1 MIPKLE
7 FTAESWPEEYRA
19 EVVEALDKH
28 FDLNGNEDIRC
39 HPHNANGHIYAFKG
53 YENYRATLL
62 DYGYADT
69 EAAIEKYLQQ
79 YIDEPNELYF
89 VEIGLM
95 CMDYD
100 KYYKNGSYINEDGE
114 DTEMDYWDYWDD
126 DSENKPT
133 QEYEGNWVTFTVY
146 ILETKI

>member
-53 YENYRATLL
+53 YENYRASLL

-69 EAAIEKYLQQ
+69 EAAVEKYIQD
-79 YIDEPNELYF
+79 YIDDPYPYF
-89 VEIGLM
+89 VEVGLM
-95 CMDYD
+95 NMDYE
-100 KYYKNGSYINEDGE
+100 KYYKNGTYINEDGI
-114 DTEMDYWDYWDD
+114 DTGRDYWDIEFETEPKQEHEGYWVKFAVYRLIQ
-126 DSENKPT
+126 NK
-133 QEYEGNWVTFTVY
+133 
-146 ILETKI
+146 

>member
-7 FTAESWPEEYRA
+7 FTAESWSEEYRA

-53 YENYRATLL
+53 YENYRASLL

-69 EAAIEKYLQQ
+69 EAAVEKYIQD
-79 YIDEPNELYF
+79 YIDDPDPYF
-89 VEIGLM
+89 VEVGLM
-95 CMDYD
+95 NMDYE
-100 KYYKNGSYINEDGE
+100 KYYKNGTYINEDGI
-114 DTEMDYWDYWDD
+114 DTGRDYWDIEFETEPKQEHEGYWV
-126 DSENKPT
+126 K
-133 QEYEGNWVTFTVY
+133 FAVY
-146 ILETKI
+146 RLIQNI

>member
-53 YENYRATLL
+53 YENYRASLL

-69 EAAIEKYLQQ
+69 EAAVEKYIQD
-79 YIDEPNELYF
+79 YIDDPDPYF
-89 VEIGLM
+89 VEVGLM
-95 CMDYD
+95 NMDYE
-100 KYYKNGSYINEDGE
+100 KYYKNGTYINEDGI
-114 DTEMDYWDYWDD
+114 DTGRDYWDIEFETEPKQEHEGYWVKFAVYRLIQ
-126 DSENKPT
+126 NK
-133 QEYEGNWVTFTVY
+133 
-146 ILETKI
+146 

>member
-7 FTAESWPEEYRA
+7 FTAESWSEEYRA

-53 YENYRATLL
+53 YENYRASLL

-69 EAAIEKYLQQ
+69 EAAVEKYIQD
-79 YIDEPNELYF
+79 YIDDPDPYF
-89 VEIGLM
+89 VEVGLM
-95 CMDYD
+95 NMDYE
-100 KYYKNGSYINEDGE
+100 KYYKNGTYINEDGI
-114 DTEMDYWDYWDD
+114 DTGRDYWDIEFETEPKQEHEGYWVKFAVYRLIQ
-126 DSENKPT
+126 NK
-133 QEYEGNWVTFTVY
+133 
-146 ILETKI
+146 

>member
-53 YENYRATLL
+53 YENYRASLL

-69 EAAIEKYLQQ
+69 EAAVEKYIQD
-79 YIDEPNELYF
+79 YIDDPDPYF
-89 VEIGLM
+89 VEVGLM
-95 CMDYD
+95 NMDYE
-100 KYYKNGSYINEDGE
+100 KYYKNGPYINEDCI
-114 DTEMDYWDYWDD
+114 DTGRDYC
-126 DSENKPT
+126 
-133 QEYEGNWVTFTVY
+133 Y
-146 ILETKI
+146 IEFET

>member
-53 YENYRATLL
+53 YENYRASLL

-69 EAAIEKYLQQ
+69 AYKLIQQTTYPSWNYMFSHGATTMTEAWSTY
-79 YIDEPNELYF
+79 
-89 VEIGLM
+89 
-95 CMDYD
+95 YD
-100 KYYKNGSYINEDGE
+100 NEDGTYTLFVKKVE
-114 DTEMDYWDYWDD
+114 DE
-126 DSENKPT
+126 
-133 QEYEGNWVTFTVY
+133 
-146 ILETKI
+146 

>member
-53 YENYRATLL
+53 YENYRASLL

-69 EAAIEKYLQQ
+69 EAAVEKYIQD
-79 YIDEPNELYF
+79 YIDDPDPYF
-89 VEIGLM
+89 VEVGLM
-95 CMDYD
+95 NMDYE
-100 KYYKNGSYINEDGE
+100 KYYKNGTYINEDGI
-114 DTEMDYWDYWDD
+114 DTGRDYWDIEFETEPKQEHEGYWV
-126 DSENKPT
+126 K
-133 QEYEGNWVTFTVY
+133 FAVY
-146 ILETKI
+146 RLIQNI

>member
-28 FDLNGNEDIRC
+28 FDINGNEDIRC

-53 YENYRATLL
+53 YENYRASLL

-69 EAAIEKYLQQ
+69 EAAVEKYIQD
-79 YIDEPNELYF
+79 YIDDPDPYF
-89 VEIGLM
+89 VEVGLM
-95 CMDYD
+95 NMDYE
-100 KYYKNGSYINEDGE
+100 KYYKNGTYINEDGI
-114 DTEMDYWDYWDD
+114 DTGRDYWDIEFETEPKQEHEGYWVKFAVYRLIQ
-126 DSENKPT
+126 NK
-133 QEYEGNWVTFTVY
+133 
-146 ILETKI
+146 